1 MNKNYYFLIAMLMVV
16 FTPLSMNAFGT
27 NPTANSNTEKRFLTG
42 CDGVT
47 ITGGNGTIT
56 IAGLGSYSHI
66 QIFTPGFTSQ
76 VFNQELTT
84 PSIIVPIS
92 LAGDY
97 IVKVWSNPDPT
108 VFCENNFPVTVG
120 AGNSNAPVANPD
132 NATTPQSTAVPISI
146 LNNDNLNGG
155 TLQMVMLVTNPANGG
170 VVLNGANQFV
180 YTPNAGFS
188 GTDQFTYKIVASN
201 GTSNTTTVTITVPS
215 PQQLQP
221 VANPDNA
228 TTNQNTAVTIPVVN
242 NDVLNGTFTM
252 LVVMT
257 QPANGSAAVSG
268 NQIVYTPRAGFCGTD
283 NFTYKLVTSS
293 GSSITSVSVIVN
305 CPTPAPVAN
314 NDNATTPQGTPVT
327 IPVLGNDNLN
337 GGIIQMVMLVT
348 APLNGTVTLNTS
360 NQYVYTPNAG
370 FFGMDQFMYKVVASN
385 GTSNVATVTVIVP
398 QNQPAPVANNDNATT
413 SQGTPVTIPV
423 LGNDNLNGGNLQMI
437 MLVNAPLNGTVALNA
452 SNQYVYT
459 PNAGFFGID
468 QFTYKVVA
476 SNGTSN
482 VATVTVTVPQNQPAP
497 VANND
502 NATTPKGTPVTIPV
516 LGNDNLNGGTIQM
529 VMLVSSPANGT
540 VTLNAANQ
548 YVYTPNAGFVGTN
561 QFTYKVV
568 ASNGTSNIATVTVTI
583 TDPCA
588 NDITPPVITCPANM
602 SKTPTNGG
610 TCWTNFTWNAA
621 TATDN
626 CSTPSVT
633 QIAGP
638 ASGSCIGYGVSTIT
652 YKATDAKGNL
662 ATCSFTVTINRP
674 VDLCATDVT
683 PPVITCPANMSKTP
697 TNGGT
702 CWTNFTWY
710 AATATDNCSTPYVN
724 QIAGPT
730 SGSCI
735 GYGVSTI
742 TYKATDAKGNSA
754 TCSFTVTV
762 NRPTCNYPVV
772 DFKNNTNCTLNLY
785 WINNWGQKVWYKTIY
800 AWQTHSQSTYS
811 GHRWL
816 MCCSNGSVVHD
827 YTANSNCS
835 QSTTA
840 NSCSNGWWWLATN
853 DVLTLEAKAE
863 LNRNRIDFVS
873 NTGIQNDYLTVEK
886 ANQTSGDF
894 ETLELVNNKST
905 TNENQYYSVYDNNPV
920 EGDNIYRVKVTYLDG
935 TTKISDT
942 KTVNF
947 KATQGVSVYPNPA
960 VESVSVDL
968 SKYKGQA
975 VTVALFNNFGQQVL
989 TQSVDKASG
998 SLSLDIAQFSAG
1010 NYRLRI
1016 VSKGKKDV
1024 VQQLNIAK

>member
-1 MNKNYYFLIAMLMVV
+1 MNKNYYLLIALLLVV

-27 NPTANSNTEKRFLTG
+27 NPTANANTEKRPLAG

-47 ITGGNGTIT
+47 ITGGSGTIT
-56 IAGLGSYSHI
+56 VAGLGSYSHV
-66 QIFTPGFTSQ
+66 QVFTPGFASQ
-76 VFNQELTT
+76 VFNQEITT

-92 LAGDY
+92 AAGDY
-97 IVKVWSNPDPT
+97 IVKIWSNPNPAE
-108 VFCENNFPVTVG
+108 FCENNFPVTVG
-120 AGNSNAPVANPD
+120 GGGVGPVANPD
-132 NATTPQSTAVPISI
+132 NATTPQATPVTIPV
-146 LNNDNLNGG
+146 LGNDNLNGG
-155 TLQMVMLVTNPANGG
+155 TLQMIMLVSNPTSGS
-170 VVLNGANQFV
+170 VSLNGSQYV

-188 GTDQFTYKIVASN
+188 GTDQFTYKLVASN

-215 PQQLQP
+215 PQPQP

-228 TTNQNTAVTIPVVN
+228 TTNQNTAITIPVLN

-305 CPTPAPVAN
+305 CPA
-314 NDNATTPQGTPVT
+314 
-327 IPVLGNDNLN
+327 
-337 GGIIQMVMLVT
+337 
-348 APLNGTVTLNTS
+348 
-360 NQYVYTPNAG
+360 
-370 FFGMDQFMYKVVASN
+370 
-385 GTSNVATVTVIVP
+385 
-398 QNQPAPVANNDNATT
+398 
-413 SQGTPVTIPV
+413 
-423 LGNDNLNGGNLQMI
+423 
-437 MLVNAPLNGTVALNA
+437 
-452 SNQYVYT
+452 
-459 PNAGFFGID
+459 
-468 QFTYKVVA
+468 
-476 SNGTSN
+476 
-482 VATVTVTVPQNQPAP
+482 PAP

-529 VMLVSSPANGT
+529 VMLVSGPANGT

-610 TCWTNFTWNAA
+610 TCWTNIMWNAA

-626 CSTPSVT
+626 CSTPYVT

-638 ASGSCIGYGVSTIT
+638 TSGSCIGFGVSTIT
-652 YKATDAKGNL
+652 YKATDAKGNS

-674 VDLCATDVT
+674 VDPCATDVT

-702 CWTNFTWY
+702 CWTTFTWNR
-710 AATATDNCSTPYVN
+710 ATATDNCSTPTVT
-724 QIAGPT
+724 QIAGPA

-735 GYGVSTI
+735 GFGVSTI

-754 TCSFTVTV
+754 TCSFTVTI
-762 NRPTCNYPVV
+762 NKPTCNNPVV
-772 DFKNNTNCTLNLY
+772 DFKNNTNCSLNLY
-785 WINNWGQKVWYKTIY
+785 WINSWGQKVWYKTIH
-800 AWQTHSQSTYS
+800 AGQTHSQSTYS

-886 ANQTSGDF
+886 ANQTSGNF

-920 EGDNIYRVKVTYLDG
+920 EGDNVYRVKVTYLDG
-935 TTKISDT
+935 STKISDA

-947 KATQGVSVYPNPA
+947 KTAQGVSVYPNPA

-1016 VSKGKKDV
+1016 VSKGRKDV